1 MSDLNAPRISRRTL
15 LGAVGAGAAT
25 ASMAWAVEKGVI
37 SGSDGKLLPNSP
49 CTRAEAAAMLA
60 NLL

>member
-1 MSDLNAPRISRRTL
+1 MPTGYPDWADVPEWAQ
-15 LGAVGAGAAT
+15 G
-25 ASMAWAVEKGVI
+25 SMAWAVEKGVI

-49 CTRAEAAAMLA
+49 CSRAEAAAMLA